1 MLKHIKMEINNT
13 KHNEWSPI
21 RNLLKEKYSTTGS
34 TGNTEAKNF
43 SGNDY
48 WNKFQQITGKTKEQI
63 QTELRTF

>member
-1 MLKHIKMEINNT
+1 MELNTNN

-21 RNLLKEKYSTTGS
+21 RSLLKEKYSTTNC
-34 TGNTEAKNF
+34 TGNTQHQNF

-48 WNKFQQITGKTKEQI
+48 WNKFQQITGKSKEQI